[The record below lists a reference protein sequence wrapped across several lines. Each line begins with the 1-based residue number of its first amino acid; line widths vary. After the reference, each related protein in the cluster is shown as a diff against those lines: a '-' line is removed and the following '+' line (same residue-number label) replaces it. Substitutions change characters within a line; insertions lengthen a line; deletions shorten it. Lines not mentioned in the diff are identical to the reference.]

1 MRLISRSA
9 RFRIVAG
16 LLVGTALFLQVVHA
30 RAGIEFV
37 PPRIA
42 LASFPVEL
50 KNWAGVD
57 VPIPDEILR
66 SLGPGEFLQRTY
78 SNHTAGDPAVDLY
91 IAYLPNR
98 PALYH
103 HLPKD
108 CLEGS
113 GWSPVES
120 GITTVT
126 LSGDTAFPANRYL
139 IAKGDDRQL
148 VLFWYSDHGRRV
160 ASETRMDFY
169 LAADALRLNRTD
181 NALVRLNTELRPG
194 EKPDDAERRLLAF
207 VGMVNPLLN
216 DYIPR

>member
-1 MRLISRSA
+1 MISRSA
-9 RFRIVAG
+9 RFQIVAG
-16 LLVGTALFLQVVHA
+16 LLVGTALFLQILHA

-42 LASFPVEL
+42 LESFPIALE
-50 KNWAGVD
+50 NWAGVD
-57 VPIPDEILR
+57 VPISPEILQ

-78 SNHTAGDPAVDLY
+78 KKPTASDSAVDLY

-98 PALYH
+98 PALYN

-113 GWSPVES
+113 GWSPIEA

-126 LSGDTAFPANRYL
+126 LPGDAPFPANRYL
-139 IAKGDDRQL
+139 IEKGGDRQL
-148 VLFWYSDHGRRV
+148 VLFWYSAHGRRV
-160 ASETRMDFY
+160 ASETRMDLY
-169 LAADALRLNRTD
+169 LAEDALRWKRTD
-181 NALVRLNTELRPG
+181 NALVRMNTELRPG
-194 EKPDDAERRLLAF
+194 ETLEDAEGRLLAF
-207 VGMVNPLLN
+207 AGTVNPLLN

>member
-1 MRLISRSA
+1 MISRSA
-9 RFRIVAG
+9 RFKLVAG
-16 LLVGTALFLQVVHA
+16 LLVGTALFLQILRA
-30 RAGIEFV
+30 RAGIGFV

-42 LASFPVEL
+42 LESFPVEL
-50 KNWAGVD
+50 KTWAGVD
-57 VPIPDEILR
+57 VPIPDEILQ

-78 SNHTAGDPAVDLY
+78 KNQRASDSAVDLY

-98 PALYH
+98 PALYN

-113 GWSPVES
+113 GWSPIES

-126 LSGDTAFPANRYL
+126 LPGDTPFPANRYL
-139 IAKGDDRQL
+139 IVKGGDRQL
-148 VLFWYSDHGRRV
+148 VLFWYSAHGRRV

-169 LAADALRLNRTD
+169 LAADELHWNRTD
-181 NALVRLNTELRPG
+181 NALVRMNTELRPG
-194 EKPDDAERRLLAF
+194 EKLEDAEGRLLAF
-207 VGMVNPLLN
+207 AETVNPLLN